1 MKTPLGRRPRIVLVD
16 DDPGLLR
23 LITIR
28 LRSEGFEVAACENAS
43 QALTTV
49 PRFLPDVLVTDLRMK
64 DKDGIMLL
72 KELQGRYP
80 ALPVILLT
88 AHGTIPDAVTA
99 TKSGAFAFLTKPVE
113 KDQLLEQI
121 GAALKVSGFASVTED
136 WRAGIITRNPVM
148 EERLSQALMA
158 AGSDAPLLI
167 SGQPGTG
174 KAQLARAIHQ
184 ASPRRGGRF
193 LTLACV
199 TATQESLQAALEGR
213 GEPDDPPRPDDA
225 PAGTVLLD
233 EVGDLPPDLQIT
245 LNTLQDE
252 QPIRIISST
261 ARNLP
266 DLIQRGRFR
275 EDLYY
280 RLSVSRIDL
289 PPLSQRRDDVPLLA
303 AHFMDELART
313 SGKRHVLAPEAV
325 ELLMVGEWPGNVRQL
340 ADPPAACR
348 LARDRPG
355 HQRRARAARARHRHG
370 AAGLD
375 FRRGAGRVHAE
386 LPGAAP
392 ADHARQRDAGGQ
404 ACGQEPDGFLQAARP
419 ARAAVGRVQDPVDK
433 KGTRPFS
440 QSFIRRPLP
449 SRRSFI
455 LCACGLA
462 KLHAPVSL

>member
-64 DKDGIMLL
+64 DKDGIVLL

-80 ALPVILLT
+80 ALPVIFLT

-121 GAALKVSGFASVTED
+121 ASALKISGFASVTED

-148 EERLSQALMA
+148 EERLSQALIA
-158 AGSDAPLLI
+158 AGSDAPVLI
-167 SGQPGTG
+167 TGQPGTG

-184 ASPRRGGRF
+184 ASARRGAGF
-193 LTLACV
+193 VTLACV
-199 TATQESLQAALEGR
+199 TATQDSLRAALAGQGDS
-213 GEPDDPPRPDDA
+213 GEAPPA
-225 PAGTVLLD
+225 EAAAGTVFLD
-233 EVGDLPPDLQIT
+233 EVGDLPPDLQIA
-245 LNTLQDE
+245 LNSLQDDA
-252 QPIRIISST
+252 PIRILSST

-266 DLIQRGRFR
+266 DLITRGRFR

-303 AHFMDELART
+303 AHFMDELARQT
-313 SGKRHVLAPEAV
+313 GHRQVLAPEAV
-325 ELLMVGEWPGNVRQL
+325 ELLMVGEWPGNVRPLATLLQHATSLATGPVISAELVQRALGTGTAPQVSTFDEARDEFMRNYLVQL
-340 ADPPAACR
+340 LQITRGNVTQAAKLAGR
-348 LARDRPG
+348 NRTDFYKLLAR
-355 HQRRARAARARHRHG
+355 HG
-370 AAGLD
+370 
-375 FRRGAGRVHAE
+375 
-386 LPGAAP
+386 
-392 ADHARQRDAGGQ
+392 
-404 ACGQEPDGFLQAARP
+404 LQSEEFKVR
-419 ARAAVGRVQDPVDK
+419 
-433 KGTRPFS
+433 
-440 QSFIRRPLP
+440 
-449 SRRSFI
+449 
-455 LCACGLA
+455 
-462 KLHAPVSL
+462 

>member
-28 LRSEGFEVAACENAS
+28 LRSEGFEVAACENAA

-113 KDQLLEQI
+113 KEQLLEQI
-121 GAALKVSGFASVTED
+121 AAALKISGFASVTED

-158 AGSDAPLLI
+158 ASSDAPLLI
-167 SGQPGTG
+167 TGQPGTG
-174 KAQLARAIHQ
+174 KAQLARAVHQ
-184 ASPRRGGRF
+184 ASPRRGATF
-193 LTLACV
+193 QTFSCV
-199 TATQESLQAALEGR
+199 TATQESLKTILEGR
-213 GEPDDPPRPDDA
+213 DDPAAPARPDA
-225 PAGTVLLD
+225 AAGTVLLD
-233 EVGDLPPDLQIT
+233 EVGDLAPELQIT
-245 LNTLQDE
+245 LNSLQDE
-252 QPIRIISST
+252 EPVRIISST

-266 DLIQRGRFR
+266 DLIKVGRFR

-289 PPLSQRRDDVPLLA
+289 PPLSQRRDDVPILA
-303 AHFMDELART
+303 AHFMDELARQ
-313 SGKRHVLAPEAV
+313 SGTRHVLAPEAV

-340 ADPPAACR
+340 ATLLQHAASLATGPVISAELVQR
-348 LARDRPG
+348 ALGTGTAPQVSTFDEARDEFMRNYLVQLLQITRGNVTQAAKLAGRNRTDFYKLLAR
-355 HQRRARAARARHRHG
+355 HG
-370 AAGLD
+370 
-375 FRRGAGRVHAE
+375 
-386 LPGAAP
+386 
-392 ADHARQRDAGGQ
+392 
-404 ACGQEPDGFLQAARP
+404 LQSEE
-419 ARAAVGRVQDPVDK
+419 
-433 KGTRPFS
+433 F
-440 QSFIRRPLP
+440 
-449 SRRSFI
+449 
-455 LCACGLA
+455 
-462 KLHAPVSL
+462 KLR

>member
-1 MKTPLGRRPRIVLVD
+1 VKTPLGRRPRIVLVD

-28 LRSEGFEVAACENAS
+28 LRSEGFEVAACENAA

-113 KDQLLEQI
+113 KEQLLEQI
-121 GAALKVSGFASVTED
+121 AAALKISGFASVTED

-158 AGSDAPLLI
+158 ASSDAPLLI
-167 SGQPGTG
+167 TGQPGTG
-174 KAQLARAIHQ
+174 KAQLARAVHQ
-184 ASPRRGGRF
+184 ASPRRGATF
-193 LTLACV
+193 QTFSCV
-199 TATQESLQAALEGR
+199 TATQESLKTILEGR
-213 GEPDDPPRPDDA
+213 DDPAAPARPDA
-225 PAGTVLLD
+225 AAGTVLLD
-233 EVGDLPPDLQIT
+233 EVGDLAPELQIT
-245 LNTLQDE
+245 LNSLQDE
-252 QPIRIISST
+252 EPVRIISST

-266 DLIQRGRFR
+266 DLIKVGRFR

-289 PPLSQRRDDVPLLA
+289 PPLSQRRDDVPILA
-303 AHFMDELART
+303 AHFMDELARQ
-313 SGKRHVLAPEAV
+313 SGTRHVLAPEAV

-340 ADPPAACR
+340 ATLLQHAASLATGPVISAELVQR
-348 LARDRPG
+348 ALGTGTAPQVSTFDEARDEFMRNYLVQLLQITRGNVTQAAKLAGRNRTDFYKLLAR
-355 HQRRARAARARHRHG
+355 HG
-370 AAGLD
+370 
-375 FRRGAGRVHAE
+375 
-386 LPGAAP
+386 
-392 ADHARQRDAGGQ
+392 
-404 ACGQEPDGFLQAARP
+404 LQSEE
-419 ARAAVGRVQDPVDK
+419 
-433 KGTRPFS
+433 F
-440 QSFIRRPLP
+440 
-449 SRRSFI
+449 
-455 LCACGLA
+455 
-462 KLHAPVSL
+462 KLR

>member
-121 GAALKVSGFASVTED
+121 AGALKISGFASVTED

-158 AGSDAPLLI
+158 ASSDAPLLI
-167 SGQPGTG
+167 TGQPGTG
-174 KAQLARAIHQ
+174 KAQLARAVHQ
-184 ASPRRGGRF
+184 ASPRRGAAF
-193 LTLACV
+193 QTFSCV
-199 TATQESLQAALEGR
+199 TATQESLKTILEGR
-213 GEPDDPPRPDDA
+213 DDPAAPARPDA
-225 PAGTVLLD
+225 TAGTVLLD
-233 EVGDLPPDLQIT
+233 EVGDLAPELQIT
-245 LNTLQDE
+245 LNSLQDE
-252 QPIRIISST
+252 EPVRIISST

-266 DLIQRGRFR
+266 DLISKGRFR

-280 RLSVSRIDL
+280 RLSVSRIEL
-289 PPLSQRRDDVPLLA
+289 PPLSQRRDDVPILA
-303 AHFMDELART
+303 AHFMDELARQ
-313 SGKRHVLAPEAV
+313 SGTRHVLAPEAV

-340 ADPPAACR
+340 ATLLQHAASLATGPVISAELVQR
-348 LARDRPG
+348 ALGTGTAPQVSTFDEARDEFMRNYLVQLLQITRGNVTQAAKLAGRNRTDFYKLLAR
-355 HQRRARAARARHRHG
+355 HG
-370 AAGLD
+370 
-375 FRRGAGRVHAE
+375 
-386 LPGAAP
+386 
-392 ADHARQRDAGGQ
+392 
-404 ACGQEPDGFLQAARP
+404 LQSEE
-419 ARAAVGRVQDPVDK
+419 
-433 KGTRPFS
+433 F
-440 QSFIRRPLP
+440 
-449 SRRSFI
+449 
-455 LCACGLA
+455 
-462 KLHAPVSL
+462 KLR

>member
-1 MKTPLGRRPRIVLVD
+1 VKTPLGRRPRIVLVD

-113 KDQLLEQI
+113 KEQLLEQI
-121 GAALKVSGFASVTED
+121 AGALKISGFASVTED

-158 AGSDAPLLI
+158 ASSDAPLLI
-167 SGQPGTG
+167 TGQPGTG
-174 KAQLARAIHQ
+174 KAQLARAVHQ
-184 ASPRRGGRF
+184 ASPRRGASF

-199 TATQESLQAALEGR
+199 TATQDSLKAYLEGR
-213 GEPDDPPRPDDA
+213 EDPSEPAKPDA
-225 PAGTVLLD
+225 TAGTVLLD

-252 QPIRIISST
+252 KPVRIISST

-266 DLIQRGRFR
+266 DLISKGRFR

-280 RLSVSRIDL
+280 RLSVSRIVL
-289 PPLSQRRDDVPLLA
+289 PPLSQRRDDVPILA
-303 AHFMDELART
+303 AHFMDELARQT
-313 SGKRHVLAPEAV
+313 GTRHVLAPEAV

-340 ADPPAACR
+340 ATLLQHAASLATGPVISAELVQR
-348 LARDRPG
+348 ALGTGTAPQVSTFDEARDEFMRNYLVQLLQITRGNVTQAAKLAGRNRTDFYKLLAR
-355 HQRRARAARARHRHG
+355 HG
-370 AAGLD
+370 
-375 FRRGAGRVHAE
+375 
-386 LPGAAP
+386 
-392 ADHARQRDAGGQ
+392 
-404 ACGQEPDGFLQAARP
+404 LQSEEF
-419 ARAAVGRVQDPVDK
+419 K
-433 KGTRPFS
+433 TR
-440 QSFIRRPLP
+440 
-449 SRRSFI
+449 
-455 LCACGLA
+455 
-462 KLHAPVSL
+462 

>member
-1 MKTPLGRRPRIVLVD
+1 MKTPLGRRARIVLVD

-64 DKDGIMLL
+64 DKDGISLL
-72 KELQGRYP
+72 KELQSRYP

-121 GAALKVSGFASVTED
+121 QSALKISGFASVTED

-158 AGSDAPLLI
+158 ASSDAPLLVT
-167 SGQPGTG
+167 GQPGTG

-184 ASPRRGGRF
+184 ASARRGASF
-193 LTLACV
+193 MILACV
-199 TATQESLQAALEGR
+199 TATPETLKAVLEGR
-213 GEPDDPPRPDDA
+213 EGAGGSAKGDGT
-225 PAGTVLLD
+225 AGTVFLD
-233 EVGDLPPDLQIT
+233 EVGDLPPELQIT
-245 LNTLQDE
+245 LNGLADE
-252 QPIRIISST
+252 VRARMISST

-266 DLIQRGRFR
+266 DMITKGRFR

-289 PPLSQRRDDVPLLA
+289 PPLSQRRDDIPLLA
-303 AHFMDELART
+303 AHFMDEMAKQT
-313 SGKRHVLAPEAV
+313 GKHQVLAPEAV
-325 ELLMVGEWPGNVRQL
+325 ELLMVGDWPGNVRQL
-340 ADPPAACR
+340 ATLLQHAGSLATGPVISAELVQRALGSGTAPQVSTFDEARDEFMRNYLVQLLQITRGNVTQAAKLAGR
-348 LARDRPG
+348 NRTDFYKLLAR
-355 HQRRARAARARHRHG
+355 HG
-370 AAGLD
+370 
-375 FRRGAGRVHAE
+375 
-386 LPGAAP
+386 
-392 ADHARQRDAGGQ
+392 
-404 ACGQEPDGFLQAARP
+404 LQSEEF
-419 ARAAVGRVQDPVDK
+419 K
-433 KGTRPFS
+433 
-440 QSFIRRPLP
+440 IR
-449 SRRSFI
+449 
-455 LCACGLA
+455 
-462 KLHAPVSL
+462 

>member
-1 MKTPLGRRPRIVLVD
+1 
-16 DDPGLLR
+16 
-23 LITIR
+23 
-28 LRSEGFEVAACENAS
+28 
-43 QALTTV
+43 
-49 PRFLPDVLVTDLRMK
+49 MK

-167 SGQPGTG
+167 FGQPGTG

-266 DLIQRGRFR
+266 ELIQRGRFR

-313 SGKRHVLAPEAV
+313 TGKRMCSRP
-325 ELLMVGEWPGNVRQL
+325 
-340 ADPPAACR
+340 R
-348 LARDRPG
+348 LSN
-355 HQRRARAARARHRHG
+355 
-370 AAGLD
+370 
-375 FRRGAGRVHAE
+375 
-386 LPGAAP
+386 
-392 ADHARQRDAGGQ
+392 
-404 ACGQEPDGFLQAARP
+404 C
-419 ARAAVGRVQDPVDK
+419 
-433 KGTRPFS
+433 
-440 QSFIRRPLP
+440 
-449 SRRSFI
+449 
-455 LCACGLA
+455 
-462 KLHAPVSL
+462 